1 MGLRDNAQ
9 RAKQDVLRKDAE
21 AAEAKAKA
29 EQEKLDALVAP
40 ARAALPG
47 LMAEWAKV
55 MGLEHAPEVRVTGGS
70 YEPGVPSSD
79 GMVSAMRETQQV
91 SFEFEEDGIEF
102 VGQVEIIGADP
113 GRERGGEAEPPA
125 LEITLRPASED
136 DWPGPGIASL
146 EDLARALM
154 KAEEEGSGQQQD
166 EDSSGT

>member
-1 MGLRDNAQ
+1 MGLRDKAE

-21 AAEAKAKA
+21 AADAQAKA
-29 EQEKLDALVAP
+29 EQEKLDARVAA

-47 LMAEWAKV
+47 LMSEWAKA
-55 MGLEHAPEVRVTGGS
+55 MELEHVPEVRITGGF

-102 VGQVEIIGADP
+102 AGQVEIIGADP
-113 GRERGGEAEPPA
+113 GRERGGEAEGPT
-125 LEITLRPASED
+125 LEITLRPESED
-136 DWPGPGIASL
+136 VWPGPGIASL

-154 KAEEEGSGQQQD
+154 KAEEEDSGQQPDVGQ
-166 EDSSGT
+166 SGS

>member
-21 AAEAKAKA
+21 VAAAKAKA

-47 LMAEWAKV
+47 LLAEWAKA
-55 MGLEHAPEVRVTGGS
+55 MELEHVPEVRITGGS
-70 YEPGVPSSD
+70 YEPGEPSSY

-91 SFEFEEDGIEF
+91 LFEFEEDGIEF

-113 GRERGGEAEPPA
+113 GLERGGEARAPS
-125 LEITLRPASED
+125 LEITLRPASD
-136 DWPGPGIASL
+136 NVWPGPGITSL

-154 KAEEEGSGQQQD
+154 KDEEEDSGQQPD
-166 EDSSGT
+166 DFPSGT

>member
-9 RAKQDVLRKDAE
+9 RAKQDVLRKDAQ

-47 LMAEWAKV
+47 LMAEWAKA
-55 MGLEHAPEVRVTGGS
+55 MGLEHIPEVRVTGSS
-70 YEPGVPSSD
+70 YEPGEPSSL
-79 GMVSAMRETQQV
+79 GMVSAMRETQEV

-102 VGQVEIIGADP
+102 IGQVKVIGADP
-113 GRERGGEAEPPA
+113 GLAQRGEARPPA
-125 LEITLRPASED
+125 LEVRLKPESED
-136 DWPGPGIASL
+136 AWPEPHIASL

-154 KAEEEGSGQQQD
+154 KKEEGEAGEEEGLPG
-166 EDSSGT
+166 E